1 MTTEPDVSS
10 LRQASRKRTS
20 PAKLW
25 ALLRPYW
32 FSEERWVGRGLLTL
46 VVALNLASVYL
57 IVLLTQWN
65 RQFFDALQG
74 KDYPAFL
81 TLLGR
86 FGVLAATY
94 IGVAVFT
101 LYFSQ
106 MLQIRWRRW
115 LTDQYCRDWL
125 TDRTYYLLQLEQPHV
140 ENPEQR
146 IQDDIGIVANLTLDL
161 FTGLISA
168 VVTLGS
174 FLVMLWTLSGTLRFH
189 FAGLDLAIP
198 GYMVWVAILYAAM
211 GSVATHFVGRA
222 LIGINFDLQR
232 YDAEFRFRMIRIR
245 ENAESVAL
253 YGGEAD
259 ERERLK
265 MSFGQ
270 IWRTWWRLM
279 KAQKRLTFFTA
290 GYGQLAIIFPIL
302 VAAPRYFAGAI
313 TLGGLT
319 QTSLA
324 FGRVQSSLSW
334 FVDAYPRI
342 AQWTASVNRLI
353 GFGEAIARAKE
364 LPTSSST
371 IRVTP
376 SPTPRLV
383 VEGMRLRL
391 PDRRSILDDACLRI
405 DAGDRVVVSGPS
417 GSGKS
422 TLFRAL
428 AGIWPYGTGMVSIPE
443 GQRILFLPQRP
454 YLSIATL
461 REVLSYPEPPNGH
474 TDTDFR
480 QALTD
485 SRLTHLIARLDEQSN
500 WSLELSGGEQQ
511 RIGFARVFLYRPDW
525 LFMDEASS
533 ALDEE
538 TEQALY
544 GLVCERF
551 PGITMIS
558 VAHRASVA
566 KFHRRRLT
574 LHPETRSIEESL
586 VPAPPAETMI
596 SAGGNGKGGS
606 ETTIPGGSGI
616 PSACKVL
623 VDA

>member
-1 MTTEPDVSS
+1 MTPRPDAPA
-10 LRQASRKRTS
+10 LQHTPQARTS
-20 PAKLW
+20 FARLW

-32 FSEERWVGRGLLTL
+32 FSEERWVGRGLLAL
-46 VVALNLASVYL
+46 VVGLTLGSVYFT
-57 IVLLTQWN
+57 VLLAQWN
-65 RQFFDALQG
+65 RAFFDALQG

-81 TLLGR
+81 ALLGR
-86 FGVLAATY
+86 FGVLAAGY
-94 IGVAVFT
+94 ITIAVFA

-115 LTDQYCRDWL
+115 LTEQYCRDWL
-125 TDRTYYLLQLEQPHV
+125 TDRTYYLLQLDQPQV

-161 FTGLISA
+161 FTGFIGA

-174 FLVMLWTLSGTLRFH
+174 FLVMLWTLSGTLAFH
-189 FAGLDLAIP
+189 LAGLDLAIP
-198 GYMVWVAILYAAM
+198 GYMVWVAILYAAL
-211 GSVATHFVGRA
+211 GTVVTHFVGRA

-259 ERERLK
+259 EQERLQT
-265 MSFGQ
+265 SFGH

-290 GYGQLAIIFPIL
+290 GYGQVAVIFPIL

-324 FGRVQSSLSW
+324 FGQVQSSLSW

-342 AQWTASVNRLI
+342 AQWTASINRLI
-353 GFGEAIARAKE
+353 GFGEAIARAKA
-364 LPTSSST
+364 LPTSPAT

-376 SPTPRLV
+376 VPTPGLAV
-383 VEGMRLRL
+383 DGLSLRL
-391 PDRRSILDDACLRI
+391 PDRRCILDDATLRI
-405 DAGDRVVVSGPS
+405 AAGDRVLVTGPS

-428 AGIWPYGTGMVSIPE
+428 AGIWPYGSGTISTPE
-443 GQRILFLPQRP
+443 GRRVLFLPQRP
-454 YLSIATL
+454 YLPIATL
-461 REVLSYPEPPNGH
+461 REVLSYPDRPIGR
-474 TDTDFR
+474 TDVEFT
-480 QALTD
+480 QALID
-485 SRLTHLIARLDEQSN
+485 AQLPRLLDRLGDQAN

-525 LFMDEASS
+525 LFMDEATS

-544 GLVCERF
+544 ALVRERF
-551 PGITMIS
+551 PGITLIS
-558 VAHRASVA
+558 VAHRAAVA
-566 KFHRRRLT
+566 KFHLRRLT
-574 LHPETRSIEESL
+574 LYPETRSIEDAACYP
-586 VPAPPAETMI
+586 VQAE
-596 SAGGNGKGGS
+596 AVALGGGNGHRKGSVGL
-606 ETTIPGGSGI
+606 
-616 PSACKVL
+616 A
-623 VDA
+623 

>member
-1 MTTEPDVSS
+1 MTPRPDAPSP
-10 LRQASRKRTS
+10 RQNPPKRTS
-20 PAKLW
+20 FAQLW
-25 ALLRPYW
+25 VLLRPYW
-32 FSEERWVGRGLLTL
+32 FSEDRWMGRGLLAL
-46 VVALNLASVYL
+46 VIGLNLGSVYL
-57 IVLLTQWN
+57 TVLLTRWN
-65 RQFFDALQG
+65 REFFDALQG

-86 FGVLAATY
+86 FGALAAGY
-94 IGVAVFT
+94 ITIAVFA

-115 LTDQYCRDWL
+115 LTGQYCRDWL
-125 TDRTYYLLQLEQPHV
+125 ADRAYYLLQLEQPHV

-161 FTGLISA
+161 FTGFIGA

-174 FLVMLWTLSGTLRFH
+174 FLVMLWSLSGTLAFR

-198 GYMVWVAILYAAM
+198 GYMVWVAILYAAL

-222 LIGINFDLQR
+222 LIGVNFDLQR

-259 ERERLK
+259 EQERLK
-265 MSFGQ
+265 ASFGH

-290 GYGQLAIIFPIL
+290 GYGQLAVIFPIL

-342 AQWTASVNRLI
+342 AQWTASINRLI

-364 LPTSSST
+364 LPTSHAT
-371 IRVTP
+371 IRVKP
-376 SPTPRLV
+376 VQAPGLA
-383 VEGMRLRL
+383 VEGLNLCL
-391 PDRRSILDDACLRI
+391 PDRQCILGDATLRI
-405 DAGDRVVVSGPS
+405 DAGDRVLVSGPS

-428 AGIWPYGTGMVSIPE
+428 AGIWPYGTGTISIPQ
-443 GQRILFLPQRP
+443 GQRVLFLPQRP
-454 YLSIATL
+454 YLPIATF
-461 REVLSYPEPPNGH
+461 REVLSYPDRPEGH
-474 TDTDFR
+474 DDAAIR
-480 QALTD
+480 QALID
-485 SRLTHLIARLDEQSN
+485 ARLPHLVNRLEEQVN

-525 LFMDEASS
+525 LFMDEATS

-538 TEQALY
+538 TEQELY
-544 GLVCERF
+544 SMVRQRF
-551 PGITMIS
+551 PGISMIS
-558 VAHRASVA
+558 VAHRAAVA
-566 KFHRRRLT
+566 KFHLRRLT
-574 LHPETRSIEESL
+574 LCPETRSIK
-586 VPAPPAETMI
+586 VGACCPPAEPV
-596 SAGGNGKGGS
+596 ALGVGGNGRQR
-606 ETTIPGGSGI
+606 GSGG
-616 PSACKVL
+616 PE
-623 VDA
+623 